1 MSRVRLLIP
10 AAALAAGLAALL
22 IGLELGGGAA
32 PIPAGDPGP
41 LVRWGYPIS
50 RFFQDAGLAVAIGG
64 LVLACFSLKPG
75 SDSWNRVADM
85 AAAGSGVAT
94 VASAFCAWLS
104 FRTLVTQDLSVE
116 TQFTDAFLMFF
127 TQIEAGQVMLLLVI
141 SLALLTTLLI
151 SVRGHVGLAFA
162 IVLFVVP
169 LGAMSAAGHAGGTE
183 WHTLAVTGMFIH
195 ILFACVWVGGL
206 AVLTMLRFTDKPGF
220 TAVIE
225 RYSTLA
231 LFSFFAVAFSGIV
244 SALVRAGIDGLFTT
258 SYGWLAITKAAL
270 LVVLGLFGVWQR
282 RRMLPRAKEGST
294 RGFLGI
300 ELMVM
305 LATFGV
311 SGALARTETPVP
323 EIPATGFDDP
333 ARILTGRGLPPDF
346 EPVRLATEW
355 LFDPLWAMVSAAMLV
370 FYLWGVWRLHRRG
383 DKWPVHRTV
392 LWVLGTVVFFWLTS
406 GALNVYQFYF
416 FSWHMLQHMMLGML
430 VPVLLAP
437 GAPIT
442 LAMRAIRVRKDGSR
456 GAREWLLDTVH
467 SKYMAVVSSPIVASA
482 IFVLSMWIFYYTP
495 MVEWAMVNHLGH
507 IWMVLHFTAAGYLWV
522 SMLLGVD
529 PQPKPTPFA
538 LRILLMLI
546 TMAFHAFFGLS
557 IMVNQTLIAPEYFGA
572 LGNGVDAI
580 ADQTTGGGIAWSVG
594 EIPTLILAVV
604 LVVLWAKSDDR
615 EAKRYDRKAA
625 RDGDAD
631 LNAYNQMLERMSNR

>member
-1 MSRVRLLIP
+1 MSRLRVLLP
-10 AAALAAGLAALL
+10 AAGLAVGIAVLL
-22 IGLELGGGAA
+22 LALELGGGAA
-32 PIPAGDPGP
+32 PVPAGDPGP
-41 LVRWGYPIS
+41 LVRWGYPVA

-64 LVLACFSLKPG
+64 LVLACFSLKP
-75 SDSWNRVADM
+75 DSATWNRVADL
-85 AAAGSGVAT
+85 AAGGTAVAT
-94 VASAFCAWLS
+94 VAAALTAWLS
-104 FRTLVTQDLSVE
+104 FRTLVTQELSVE

-127 TQIEAGQVMLLLVI
+127 TQIEAGQILLLLVI
-141 SLALLTTLLI
+141 ALALLTTLLI
-151 SVRGHVGLAFA
+151 VVRSHVGLAF
-162 IVLFVVP
+162 ILVLFGVP
-169 LGAMSAAGHAGGTE
+169 IGAMAAAGHAGGTE

-195 ILFACVWVGGL
+195 ILFACIWVGGL
-206 AVLTMLRFTDKPGF
+206 AVLTMLRITDKPGF
-220 TAVIE
+220 ASVVS

-231 LFSFFAVAFSGIV
+231 LFSFVAIAFSGIV
-244 SALVRAGIDGLFTT
+244 SALVRAGFDGLFTT
-258 SYGWLAITKAAL
+258 SYGWLAVTKALLL
-270 LVVLGLFGVWQR
+270 LVLGGFGAWQR
-282 RRMLPRAKEGST
+282 KRLLPAAQEGST
-294 RGFLGI
+294 RAFLSI

-346 EPVRLATEW
+346 EPVRLFTEW

-370 FYLWGVWRLHRRG
+370 FYLWGVYRLHKRG

-392 LWVLGTVVFFWLTS
+392 LWVIGCLAFFWLTS

-442 LAMRAIRVRKDGSR
+442 LAMRAIKPRRDGTR
-456 GAREWLLDTVH
+456 GAREWMLDIVH
-467 SKYMAVVSSPIVASA
+467 SRYMAVISSPLMASA
-482 IFVLSMWIFYYTP
+482 IFVLSMWVFYYTP

-507 IWMVLHFTAAGYLWV
+507 IWMVFHFTAAGYLWV

-529 PQPKPTPFA
+529 PQPKAAPFA

-604 LVVLWAKSDDR
+604 LVVLWAKSDER
-615 EAKRYDRKAA
+615 EARRLDRKAD

-631 LNAYNQMLERMSNR
+631 LNAYNEMLERMSKR

>member
-282 RRMLPRAKEGST
+282 RRMLPRAKEGQYARLPRHRADGDARDIRRIRRPRAHRDPCARDSCNRLRRPCAHPHRPRPAPRLRT
-294 RGFLGI
+294 RAARDRMALRPAVGDGLG
-300 ELMVM
+300 
-305 LATFGV
+305 
-311 SGALARTETPVP
+311 
-323 EIPATGFDDP
+323 
-333 ARILTGRGLPPDF
+333 
-346 EPVRLATEW
+346 
-355 LFDPLWAMVSAAMLV
+355 AMLV

-392 LWVLGTVVFFWLTS
+392 LWVLGTLVFFWLTS

-442 LAMRAIRVRKDGSR
+442 LAMRTIRVRKDGSR

-495 MVEWAMVNHLGH
+495 MIEWAMINHLGH

-529 PQPKPTPFA
+529 PQPKQTPFA

-580 ADQTTGGGIAWSVG
+580 ADQTTWRRHRLVGGRDPHTHPRGRAGSAVG
-594 EIPTLILAVV
+594 EVRR
-604 LVVLWAKSDDR
+604 SR
-615 EAKRYDRKAA
+615 SEALRPQGGTR
-625 RDGDAD
+625 RRCRPQC
-631 LNAYNQMLERMSNR
+631 LQSNA

>member
-1 MSRVRLLIP
+1 MSRLRVLLP
-10 AAALAAGLAALL
+10 AAGLTVGIAVLL
-22 IGLELGGGAA
+22 LALELGGGAA
-32 PIPAGDPGP
+32 PVPAGDPGP
-41 LVRWGYPIS
+41 LVRWGYPVA

-64 LVLACFSLKPG
+64 LVLACFSLKP
-75 SDSWNRVADM
+75 DSATWNRVADM
-85 AAAGSGVAT
+85 AAAGTAVAT
-94 VASAFCAWLS
+94 VAAALTAWLS
-104 FRTLVTQDLSVE
+104 FRTLVTQELSVE

-127 TQIEAGQVMLLLVI
+127 TQIEAGQVLLLLVI
-141 SLALLTTLLI
+141 ALALLTTLLI
-151 SVRGHVGLAFA
+151 VVRSHVGLAFVT
-162 IVLFVVP
+162 VLFGVP
-169 LGAMSAAGHAGGTE
+169 IGAMAAAGHAGGTE

-195 ILFACVWVGGL
+195 ILFACIWVGGL
-206 AVLTMLRFTDKPGF
+206 AVLTMLRITDKPGF
-220 TAVIE
+220 ASVVS

-231 LFSFFAVAFSGIV
+231 LFSFVAIAFSGIV
-244 SALVRAGIDGLFTT
+244 SALVRAGLDGLFTT
-258 SYGWLAITKAAL
+258 SYGWLAVTKAVL
-270 LVVLGLFGVWQR
+270 LLVLGLFGAWQR
-282 RRMLPRAKEGST
+282 KRLLPAAQEGST
-294 RGFLGI
+294 RAFLSV

-346 EPVRLATEW
+346 EPVRLFTEW

-370 FYLWGVWRLHRRG
+370 FYLWGVYRLHKRG

-392 LWVLGTVVFFWLTS
+392 LWVIGCLAFFWLTS

-442 LAMRAIRVRKDGSR
+442 LAMRAIKPRRDGTR
-456 GAREWLLDTVH
+456 GAREWMLDIVH
-467 SKYMAVVSSPIVASA
+467 SKYMSFISSPLMASA
-482 IFVLSMWIFYYTP
+482 IFVLSMWVFYYTP

-507 IWMVLHFTAAGYLWV
+507 IWMVFHFTAAGYLWV

-529 PQPKPTPFA
+529 PQPKAAPFA

-604 LVVLWAKSDDR
+604 LVVLWAKSDER
-615 EAKRYDRKAA
+615 EAKRLDRKAD

-631 LNAYNQMLERMSNR
+631 LNAYNEMLERMSKR